1 MLSEPWR
8 VSLRALCRLTGRR
21 EWFLPTGGWSS
32 ILSIWEKPC
41 QGVCLL
47 GSYELRNTLSILSAD
62 VQQSSCPDDF
72 LALGVPALESLQA
85 ADGAR

>member
-1 MLSEPWR
+1 M
-8 VSLRALCRLTGRR
+8 
-21 EWFLPTGGWSS
+21 GGAQSCPS
-32 ILSIWEKPC
+32 GK
-41 QGVCLL
+41 GHVRGCLL